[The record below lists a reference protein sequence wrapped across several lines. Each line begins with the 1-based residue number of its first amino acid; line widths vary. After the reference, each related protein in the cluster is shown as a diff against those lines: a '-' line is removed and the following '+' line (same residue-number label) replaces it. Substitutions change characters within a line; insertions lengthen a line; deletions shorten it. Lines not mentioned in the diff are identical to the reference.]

1 MSDFDFDAWANLA
14 RRSPQAYFRA
24 RERYINSVIDS
35 FPEEEQ
41 ASLREFQGEIDMI
54 RANAGSPM
62 RATREM
68 MEMMSD
74 RLEAMTSRFVAL
86 KQAARE
92 MEHLN
97 AHLVDLYAHTPD
109 LKPIDVRRK
118 TEDE

>member
-1 MSDFDFDAWANLA
+1 MSDFDFDAWSNLA
-14 RRSPQAYFRA
+14 KRSPQAYFRA
-24 RERYINSVIDS
+24 RERYINRVIDS
-35 FPEEEQ
+35 FPVEEQ
-41 ASLREFQGEIDMI
+41 ARMREFQGEIDMI

-74 RLEAMTSRFVAL
+74 RLEAMASRFMAL

-97 AHLVDLYAHTPD
+97 AHLVDLNMHMPPQLRPAPD
-109 LKPIDVRRK
+109 
-118 TEDE
+118 EDAL

>member
-14 RRSPQAYFRA
+14 KRSPQAYFRA
-24 RERYINSVIDS
+24 REHYINSVIDS

-41 ASLREFQGEIDMI
+41 ERLREFQGEIDLI

-74 RLEAMTSRFVAL
+74 RLEAMASRFMAL
-86 KQAARE
+86 KQAAKE

-97 AHLVDLYAHTPD
+97 THLVNLNMHMPPALRQRTD
-109 LKPIDVRRK
+109 
-118 TEDE
+118 EDEV

>member
-1 MSDFDFDAWANLA
+1 MTDFDFDAWANLA
-14 RRSPQAYFRA
+14 KRSPQAYFRA
-24 RERYINSVIDS
+24 RERYINRVIDS
-35 FPEEEQ
+35 FPVEQ
-41 ASLREFQGEIDMI
+41 HARLREFQGEIDMI

-74 RLEAMTSRFVAL
+74 RLEAMSSRFIAL

-97 AHLVDLYAHTPD
+97 AHLVNLNMHTPSSLD
-109 LKPIDVRRK
+109 RDGG
-118 TEDE
+118 EDEF